1 MAKHIQS
8 AVFLFLNGN
17 ENENE
22 NENGMH
28 ALLLIATSTYGALSD
43 DGTRVSVHRQVRT
56 IFLLLSVQHTLYKS
70 ANGILLTMIS
80 CEDRVISKKYRNAYM
95 FVRFQFTVD

>member
-8 AVFLFLNGN
+8 VVFLFLNGN

-28 ALLLIATSTYGALSD
+28 ALLLATSYGALSD

-56 IFLLLSVQHTLYKS
+56 IFLLLSVQHALYKS